1 MAFQTF
7 SLASIWTSAML
18 PPTQS
23 LPYHLLGKITIIKK
37 PLREFLKARKL
48 EIELELLDSKQLKQ
62 LHQLLPQQ
70 NRELHFLDRVKSWAL
85 PLTLYFPSP

>member
-1 MAFQTF
+1 
-7 SLASIWTSAML
+7 ML

-70 NRELHFLDRVKSWAL
+70 NQELPFLDRVKSWEL
-85 PLTLYFPSP
+85 PLNLFFPSP